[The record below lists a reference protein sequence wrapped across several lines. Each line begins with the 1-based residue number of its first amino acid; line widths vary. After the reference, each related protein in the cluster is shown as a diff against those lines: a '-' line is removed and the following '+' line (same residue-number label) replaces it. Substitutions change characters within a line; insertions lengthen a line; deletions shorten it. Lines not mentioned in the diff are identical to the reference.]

1 MAMQILERRLKAL
14 ADKTRLKLL
23 ALLSLR
29 PCCVCE
35 LAEVIG
41 FSQPTISRH
50 LKLLADAGLVS
61 YEKRGSFQIYR
72 LAPEDADAEALLS
85 VTLSLLERDPAFLFL
100 KEALSR
106 ADKRHLWE
114 KAR

>member
-1 MAMQILERRLKAL
+1 MKILEKRLKAL
-14 ADKTRLKLL
+14 ADATRLKLL
-23 ALLSLR
+23 ALLAHR

-50 LKLLADAGLVS
+50 LKLLVDAGFV
-61 YEKRGSFQIYR
+61 EVKKRGSFQIYR
-72 LAPEDADAEALLS
+72 LSPEDDEAAALLEL
-85 VTLSLLERDPAFLFL
+85 VLSRLRLSPEFLLL

-114 KAR
+114 GKK

>member
-1 MAMQILERRLKAL
+1 MKTLEKRLKAL
-14 ADKTRLKLL
+14 ADGTRLKLL
-23 ALLSLR
+23 VLLSLR

-50 LKLLADAGLVS
+50 LRLLVEAGLAAC
-61 YEKRGSFQIYR
+61 EKRGSFQIYR
-72 LAPEDADAEALLS
+72 LAPEDPEAEALL
-85 VTLSLLERDPAFLFL
+85 TLVASQLKRGPEFIFL

-114 KAR
+114 KAK